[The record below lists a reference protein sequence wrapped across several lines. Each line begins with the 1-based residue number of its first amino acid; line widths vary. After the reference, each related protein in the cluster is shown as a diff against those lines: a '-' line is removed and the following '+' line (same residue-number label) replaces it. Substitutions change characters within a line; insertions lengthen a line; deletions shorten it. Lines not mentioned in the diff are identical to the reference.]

1 MFEKKIGII
10 PIVTDLGFLR
20 QISHKTSRKEVDK
33 RELVVAIKLALKTGW
48 INGYG
53 LAAVQLGVPIRAA
66 WYWFP
71 IDQHH
76 PPKEVLLINPVIL
89 EKSNPIII
97 PGEGCL
103 SLPNQTFNVRR
114 YNTILLEN
122 EGEEKIEVTGKEAQ
136 IIQHEIDHMDGII
149 IIDSK
154 YETKPGRNKPCPCGS
169 GKKSKRC
176 CYQ

>member
-1 MFEKKIGII
+1 MFERKIGIA
-10 PIVTDLGFLR
+10 PIVTDLKYLR
-20 QISHKTSRKEVDK
+20 QVSHETSKKEVSK
-33 RELVVAIKLALKTGW
+33 RELVVAIKLALKTAW

-53 LAAVQLGVPIRAA
+53 LAAVQLGIPIRAA
-66 WYWFP
+66 WYWYP
-71 IDQHH
+71 TKVHH
-76 PPKEVLLINPVIL
+76 PPKEILLINPVIL

-103 SLPNQTFNVRR
+103 SLPNQTFSVRR
-114 YNTILLEN
+114 YTNIILDNDGVE
-122 EGEEKIEVTGKEAQ
+122 IEVNGKEAQ

-154 YETKPGRNKPCPCGS
+154 YKSKPGRNELCPCGS
-169 GKKSKRC
+169 KKKSKKC